1 MGPDANLQTPART
14 AAPRSL
20 WRYLWAW
27 ALGAVLALWL
37 FLAGLA
43 YSTGYHEAEEISD
56 GLLVSAAQLLL
67 SQPLDKPFETP
78 FIEARH
84 LPLSQ
89 PGAPKPQAS
98 QQGAHQAVHQAVH
111 QAALPAALDEHP
123 SNAYAPE
130 FHVLVWQD
138 ARLVWDSH
146 GVHGQLPPRLSLGH
160 QTLDLTLQGVSQ
172 AWRVYV
178 AESSG
183 ATSVRR
189 VAVFLDPARREA
201 MAADIA
207 QNIMLPALL
216 FLPMVALMLATAI
229 RRGLLPLQRLS
240 GKIAA
245 LDVDA
250 GQTLVP
256 QQPYRELGVTVQ
268 SINALVLRLQAQIG
282 RERRFA
288 ADVAHEL
295 RTPLTA
301 LVLQARRARHGA
313 AAEQAQALQAVEQ
326 GALRAGRIL
335 SQLLDLARAQSLS
348 GEQSEPV
355 DLCALALRV
364 VSEHAALAHELG
376 QDIALEAPES
386 LVLPGQ
392 ATLLELALR
401 NLVDNALRHNP
412 AGTYVEVRVARD
424 AAGQVTLSVSDDG
437 GDFSAER
444 ASGSD
449 MAPDAAT
456 DAAPET
462 APNTATASA
471 SVMGLGIG
479 LTLVER
485 IAQSQGAQLLRDG
498 GAAPF
503 GKRFALVWP
512 ATSSL

>member
-1 MGPDANLQTPART
+1 MAQMTTPQVHLGRAQD
-14 AAPRSL
+14 RSL

-27 ALGAVLALWL
+27 AFGAVVALWML
-37 FLAGLA
+37 LAGLA

-67 SQPLDKPFETP
+67 SQPLAQPLLVPGTP
-78 FIEARH
+78 N
-84 LPLSQ
+84 
-89 PGAPKPQAS
+89 APT
-98 QQGAHQAVHQAVH
+98 AHQAEM
-111 QAALPAALDEHP
+111 PAALSQHP
-123 SNAYAPE
+123 PNAYAPE
-130 FHVLVWQD
+130 FHVVIWQGE
-138 ARLVWDSH
+138 RLVWDSH
-146 GVHGQLPPRLSLGH
+146 GVHTQLPPRLALGH
-160 QTLDLTLQGVSQ
+160 QTLGLTLQGVSQ
-172 AWRVYV
+172 DWRVYV
-178 AESSG
+178 AESTE
-183 ATSVRR
+183 ATVVRR
-189 VAVFLDPARREA
+189 VAVFMDPARREA
-201 MAADIA
+201 LAADISEH
-207 QNIMLPALL
+207 ILLPALV
-216 FLPMVALMLATAI
+216 FLPLVALILASAI

-240 GKIAA
+240 GKIEA

-301 LVLQARRARHGA
+301 LVLQARRARKGSG
-313 AAEQAQALQAVEQ
+313 AAEQDQALQAVEQ

-335 SQLLDLARAQSLS
+335 SQLLDLARAQSLTGDVS
-348 GEQSEPV
+348 EQV

-392 ATLLELALR
+392 STLLELALR

-437 GDFSAER
+437 GDVSAVR
-444 ASGSD
+444 TPGSD
-449 MAPDAAT
+449 TAPDT
-456 DAAPET
+456 GT
-462 APNTATASA
+462 SSN
-471 SVMGLGIG
+471 VGLGIG

-485 IAQSQGAQLLRDG
+485 IAQSQGAQLVRDG

-512 ATSSL
+512 TSVELSGKA

>member
-1 MGPDANLQTPART
+1 MAQSANPQLDPGKSQ
-14 AAPRSL
+14 PRSL

-37 FLAGLA
+37 LLAGLA

-56 GLLVSAAQLLL
+56 GLLMSVAQLLL
-67 SQPLDKPFETP
+67 SQPLD
-78 FIEARH
+78 A
-84 LPLSQ
+84 PLSEALK
-89 PGAPKPQAS
+89 APLSLPDASTPHAAPQ
-98 QQGAHQAVHQAVH
+98 V
-111 QAALPAALDEHP
+111 ALPKSLAQHP
-123 SNAYAPE
+123 SNAYVPE

-138 ARLVWDSH
+138 ERLVWDSH
-146 GVHGQLPPRLSLGH
+146 GVHAQWPPRLALGH
-160 QTLDLTLQGVSQ
+160 QTLGLTMQGVSQ
-172 AWRVYV
+172 DWRVYMG
-178 AESSG
+178 ESTG
-183 ATSVRR
+183 ATPVRR
-189 VAVFLDPARREA
+189 VAVFMDPARREA
-201 MAADIA
+201 LATDISGH
-207 QNIMLPALL
+207 ILLPALV
-216 FLPMVALMLATAI
+216 FLPMVALMLASAI

-256 QQPYRELGVTVQ
+256 QQPFEELGVTVQ
-268 SINALVLRLQAQIG
+268 SINALVLRLQAQIA

-301 LVLQARRARHGA
+301 LVLQARLARRGA
-313 AAEQAQALQAVEQ
+313 ANEQAEALQAVEQ

-335 SQLLDLARAQSLS
+335 SQLLDLARAQSLA
-348 GEQSEPV
+348 GDPSEPV

-376 QDIALEAPES
+376 QDIALEAPEQA
-386 LVLPGQ
+386 LALPGQ
-392 ATLLELALR
+392 STLLELALR

-412 AGTYVEVRVARD
+412 AGTCVEVRVARS
-424 AAGQVTLSVSDDG
+424 AEGQVTLSVSNDG
-437 GDFSAER
+437 GNFSTPR
-444 ASGSD
+444 
-449 MAPDAAT
+449 T
-456 DAAPET
+456 
-462 APNTATASA
+462 PNADT
-471 SVMGLGIG
+471 GLGIG

-485 IAQSQGAQLLRDG
+485 IAQSQGAQLVRDA

-512 ATSSL
+512 AMGHLSGKT

>member
-1 MGPDANLQTPART
+1 MDPTTSPQVNPGQPRD
-14 AAPRSL
+14 RSL

-27 ALGAVLALWL
+27 ALGAVVALWL
-37 FLAGLA
+37 LLAGLA

-67 SQPLDKPFETP
+67 SQPLDQPPSETLKPP
-78 FIEARH
+78 V
-84 LPLSQ
+84 SV
-89 PGAPKPQAS
+89 PGAPKPLAP
-98 QQGAHQAVHQAVH
+98 H
-111 QAALPAALDEHP
+111 QAAMPAALDEHP
-123 SNAYAPE
+123 PNAYAPE

-138 ARLVWDSH
+138 ERLVWDSH
-146 GVHGQLPPRLSLGH
+146 GVHAQWPQRLALGH
-160 QTLDLTLQGVSQ
+160 QTLGLTLNGVTQ
-172 AWRVYV
+172 DWRVYV
-178 AESSG
+178 AETTG
-183 ATSVRR
+183 AGPLRR

-201 MAADIA
+201 LAADISEH
-207 QNIMLPALL
+207 ILLPALV
-216 FLPMVALMLATAI
+216 FLPLVALMLASAI

-240 GKIAA
+240 GKIVA

-268 SINALVLRLQAQIG
+268 AINALVLRLQAQIG

-301 LVLQARRARHGA
+301 LVLQARRARNGGEP
-313 AAEQAQALQAVEQ
+313 AEQAQALHAVEQ

-335 SQLLDLARAQSLS
+335 SQLLDLARAQSLTDD
-348 GEQSEPV
+348 QSESV

-376 QDIALEAPES
+376 QDIALEAPDS

-424 AAGQVTLSVSDDG
+424 GAGQVTLSVSDDG
-437 GDFSAER
+437 GDLSAVGT
-444 ASGSD
+444 SGSD
-449 MAPDAAT
+449 
-456 DAAPET
+456 T
-462 APNTATASA
+462 APHTGTSSNT
-471 SVMGLGIG
+471 GLGIG

-485 IAQSQGAQLLRDG
+485 IAQNQGAQLVRDG

-503 GKRFALVWP
+503 VKRFALVWP
-512 ATSSL
+512 ARSIV

>member
-1 MGPDANLQTPART
+1 MGQATKPQADPSKLQ
-14 AAPRSL
+14 PRSL

-27 ALGAVLALWL
+27 ALGGVVALWL
-37 FLAGLA
+37 LLAGLA

-67 SQPLDKPFETP
+67 SLPLDAPLSEALKMPLTVSDASKPF
-78 FIEARH
+78 A
-84 LPLSQ
+84 
-89 PGAPKPQAS
+89 AP
-98 QQGAHQAVHQAVH
+98 
-111 QAALPAALDEHP
+111 QAALPKALAQHP
-123 SNAYAPE
+123 PNAYAPE
-130 FHVLVWQD
+130 FHVLLWQD
-138 ARLVWDSH
+138 ERLVWDSH
-146 GVHGQLPPRLSLGH
+146 GVHAQWPTRLALGH
-160 QTLDLTLQGVSQ
+160 QTQGLTMQGVSQ
-172 AWRVYV
+172 DWRVYV
-178 AESSG
+178 GESTEG
-183 ATSVRR
+183 GSVRR
-189 VAVFLDPARREA
+189 VAVFMDPARREA
-201 MAADIA
+201 LAADISEH
-207 QNIMLPALL
+207 ILLPALV
-216 FLPMVALMLATAI
+216 FLPLVALMLASAI

-245 LDVDA
+245 LDVDS

-301 LVLQARRARHGA
+301 LVLQARLARHGP
-313 AAEQAQALQAVEQ
+313 AAEQAQALQSVEQ

-335 SQLLDLARAQSLS
+335 SQLLDLARAQSMT
-348 GEQSEPV
+348 GDQSEPV

-386 LVLPGQ
+386 LALPGQ

-412 AGTYVEVRVARD
+412 AGTYVEVRVACD
-424 AAGQVTLSVSDDG
+424 GAGQVTLSVSDDG
-437 GDFSAER
+437 GDFSA
-444 ASGSD
+444 ACTSGSD
-449 MAPDAAT
+449 T
-456 DAAPET
+456 
-462 APNTATASA
+462 
-471 SVMGLGIG
+471 GLGIG

-485 IAQSQGAQLLRDG
+485 IAQSQGAQLVRDA

-512 ATSSL
+512 AAGHLSGKA

>member
-1 MGPDANLQTPART
+1 MAQMTPPQARLGRAPD
-14 AAPRSL
+14 RSL

-27 ALGAVLALWL
+27 AFGAVVALWL
-37 FLAGLA
+37 VLAGLA

-67 SQPLDKPFETP
+67 SQPLAQPLLVPATP
-78 FIEARH
+78 N
-84 LPLSQ
+84 PPS
-89 PGAPKPQAS
+89 
-98 QQGAHQAVHQAVH
+98 VHPAE
-111 QAALPAALDEHP
+111 LPAAISQHP
-123 SNAYAPE
+123 LNAYAPE
-130 FHVLVWQD
+130 FHVVIWQGD
-138 ARLVWDSH
+138 RLVWDSH
-146 GVHGQLPPRLSLGH
+146 GVQAQLPPRLALGH
-160 QTLDLTLQGVSQ
+160 QTLGLTLQGVSQ
-172 AWRVYV
+172 DWRVFV
-178 AESSG
+178 AESTD
-183 ATSVRR
+183 ATVVRR
-189 VAVFLDPARREA
+189 VAVFMDPARREA
-201 MAADIA
+201 LAADISEH
-207 QNIMLPALL
+207 ILLPALV
-216 FLPMVALMLATAI
+216 FLPLVALMLASAI

-240 GKIAA
+240 GNIAA

-250 GQTLVP
+250 GQTLMP

-301 LVLQARRARHGA
+301 LVLQARRARKGSG
-313 AAEQAQALQAVEQ
+313 AAEQDQALQAVEQ

-335 SQLLDLARAQSLS
+335 SQLLDLARAQSLTGDVS
-348 GEQSEPV
+348 EQV

-376 QDIALEAPES
+376 QDIALEAPDS

-392 ATLLELALR
+392 STLLELALR

-424 AAGQVTLSVSDDG
+424 AAGQVALSVSDDG
-437 GDFSAER
+437 GDVSAVR
-444 ASGSD
+444 TPGSD
-449 MAPDAAT
+449 TAPDT
-456 DAAPET
+456 GT
-462 APNTATASA
+462 SSN
-471 SVMGLGIG
+471 VGLGIG

-485 IAQSQGAQLLRDG
+485 IAQSQGAQLVRDG

-512 ATSSL
+512 ASVELSGKA

>member
-1 MGPDANLQTPART
+1 
-14 AAPRSL
+14 L

-27 ALGAVLALWL
+27 ALGAVVALWML
-37 FLAGLA
+37 LAGLA

-67 SQPLDKPFETP
+67 SQPLDV
-78 FIEARH
+78 
-84 LPLSQ
+84 PLSVAGT
-89 PGAPKPQAS
+89 PNPPT
-98 QQGAHQAVHQAVH
+98 VHPAE
-111 QAALPAALDEHP
+111 LPAALSQHP
-123 SNAYAPE
+123 PNAYAPE
-130 FHVLVWQD
+130 FHVLMWQGD
-138 ARLVWDSH
+138 RLVWDSH
-146 GVHGQLPPRLSLGH
+146 GVQAQLPPQLALGH
-160 QTLDLTLQGVSQ
+160 QTLGLTLQGVSQ
-172 AWRVYV
+172 DWRVYV
-178 AESSG
+178 AESNG
-183 ATSVRR
+183 ATVVRR
-189 VAVFLDPARREA
+189 VAVFMDPARREA
-201 MAADIA
+201 LAADISEH
-207 QNIMLPALL
+207 ILLPALV
-216 FLPMVALMLATAI
+216 FLPLVALMLASAI

-240 GKIAA
+240 GKIEA

-256 QQPYRELGVTVQ
+256 QQPCRELGVTVQ

-301 LVLQARRARHGA
+301 LVLQARRARYCSGV
-313 AAEQAQALQAVEQ
+313 AEQDQALQAVEQ

-335 SQLLDLARAQSLS
+335 SQLLDLARAQSLTGDVS
-348 GEQSEPV
+348 EQV

-376 QDIALEAPES
+376 QDIALEAPDQP

-392 ATLLELALR
+392 STLLELALR

-424 AAGQVTLSVSDDG
+424 AAGQVVLSVSDDG
-437 GDFSAER
+437 GELGDAP
-444 ASGSD
+444 ASD
-449 MAPDAAT
+449 HHT
-456 DAAPET
+456 
-462 APNTATASA
+462 
-471 SVMGLGIG
+471 GLGIG

-485 IAQSQGAQLLRDG
+485 IAQSQGAQLVRDG

-512 ATSSL
+512 ASVELSGKA

>member
-1 MGPDANLQTPART
+1 
-14 AAPRSL
+14 L

-27 ALGAVLALWL
+27 ALGAVVALWML
-37 FLAGLA
+37 LAGLA

-67 SQPLDKPFETP
+67 RQPLDV
-78 FIEARH
+78 
-84 LPLSQ
+84 PLGDALKA
-89 PGAPKPQAS
+89 PGSGPGTPKPQV
-98 QQGAHQAVHQAVH
+98 AHSKE
-111 QAALPAALDEHP
+111 LPAAPVLP
-123 SNAYAPE
+123 TVNAYAPE
-130 FHVLVWQD
+130 FHVVIWQGD
-138 ARLVWDSH
+138 RLAWDSH
-146 GVHGQLPPRLSLGH
+146 GVHAQLPPRLALGH
-160 QTLDLTLQGVSQ
+160 QTLVLTLQGVSQ
-172 AWRVYV
+172 DWRVYV
-178 AESSG
+178 GESTVG
-183 ATSVRR
+183 ESVRR
-189 VAVFLDPARREA
+189 VAVFMDPARREA
-201 MAADIA
+201 LAADISEH
-207 QNIMLPALL
+207 ILLPALV
-216 FLPMVALMLATAI
+216 FLPLVALMLASAI

-268 SINALVLRLQAQIG
+268 AINALVLRLQAQIG

-301 LVLQARRARHGA
+301 LVLQARRARHGGG

-335 SQLLDLARAQSLS
+335 SQLLDLARAQSLT
-348 GEQSEPV
+348 GEQAEPV

-376 QDIALEAPES
+376 QDIALEAPEQA
-386 LVLPGQ
+386 LVLQGKS
-392 ATLLELALR
+392 TLLELALR

-412 AGTYVEVRVARD
+412 SGTYVEVRVVRD
-424 AAGQVTLSVSDDG
+424 HAGQVTLSVSDDG
-437 GDFSAER
+437 GDFSGAR
-444 ASGSD
+444 TA
-449 MAPDAAT
+449 APD
-456 DAAPET
+456 T
-462 APNTATASA
+462 APDT
-471 SVMGLGIG
+471 GLGIG

-485 IAQSQGAQLLRDG
+485 IAQSQGAQLVRDG

-512 ATSSL
+512 AQADLAGGA

>member
-1 MGPDANLQTPART
+1 MEHMTTPQVQLGKAQD
-14 AAPRSL
+14 RSL

-27 ALGAVLALWL
+27 ALGAVVALWML
-37 FLAGLA
+37 LAGLA

-67 SQPLDKPFETP
+67 SQPLDV
-78 FIEARH
+78 
-84 LPLSQ
+84 PLSAA
-89 PGAPKPQAS
+89 GTPKPPT
-98 QQGAHQAVHQAVH
+98 VHPAE
-111 QAALPAALDEHP
+111 LPAALSQHP
-123 SNAYAPE
+123 LNAYAPE
-130 FHVLVWQD
+130 FHVLMWQGE
-138 ARLVWDSH
+138 RLVWDSH
-146 GVHGQLPPRLSLGH
+146 GVQAQLPPRLALGH
-160 QTLDLTLQGVSQ
+160 QTLGLTLQGVSQ
-172 AWRVYV
+172 DWRVFV
-178 AESSG
+178 AESTD
-183 ATSVRR
+183 ATVVRR
-189 VAVFLDPARREA
+189 VAVFMDPARREA
-201 MAADIA
+201 LAADISEH
-207 QNIMLPALL
+207 ILLPALV
-216 FLPMVALMLATAI
+216 FLPLVALMLASAI

-301 LVLQARRARHGA
+301 LVLQARRARKGSG
-313 AAEQAQALQAVEQ
+313 AAEQDQALQAVEQ

-335 SQLLDLARAQSLS
+335 SQLLDLARAQSQTGDVS
-348 GEQSEPV
+348 EQV

-376 QDIALEAPES
+376 QDIALEAPEQP

-392 ATLLELALR
+392 STLLELALR
-401 NLVDNALRHNP
+401 NLVDNALRHNS

-437 GDFSAER
+437 GDVSAVR
-444 ASGSD
+444 TPGSD
-449 MAPDAAT
+449 TEPDSGT
-456 DAAPET
+456 SS
-462 APNTATASA
+462 N
-471 SVMGLGIG
+471 VGLGIG

-485 IAQSQGAQLLRDG
+485 IAQSQGAQLVRDG

-512 ATSSL
+512 ASVELSGKA

>member
-1 MGPDANLQTPART
+1 MKLASKPQVDPGKLQ
-14 AAPRSL
+14 PRSL

-27 ALGAVLALWL
+27 ALGGVVALWL
-37 FLAGLA
+37 LLAGLA

-67 SQPLDKPFETP
+67 SLPLDAPLSEALKMPLTVSDASKPF
-78 FIEARH
+78 A
-84 LPLSQ
+84 
-89 PGAPKPQAS
+89 AP
-98 QQGAHQAVHQAVH
+98 
-111 QAALPAALDEHP
+111 QAALPKALAQHP
-123 SNAYAPE
+123 PNAYAPE

-138 ARLVWDSH
+138 ERLVWDSH
-146 GVHGQLPPRLSLGH
+146 GVHAQWPTRLALGH
-160 QTLDLTLQGVSQ
+160 QTQGLTMQGVSQ
-172 AWRVYV
+172 DWRVYV
-178 AESSG
+178 GESTEG
-183 ATSVRR
+183 GSVRR
-189 VAVFLDPARREA
+189 VAVFMDPAGREA
-201 MAADIA
+201 LAADISEH
-207 QNIMLPALL
+207 ILLPALV
-216 FLPMVALMLATAI
+216 FLPLVALMLASAI

-245 LDVDA
+245 LDVDS

-301 LVLQARRARHGA
+301 LVLQARLARHGP
-313 AAEQAQALQAVEQ
+313 AAEQAQALQSVEQ

-335 SQLLDLARAQSLS
+335 SQLLDLARAQSMT
-348 GEQSEPV
+348 GDQSEPV

-386 LVLPGQ
+386 LALPGQ

-412 AGTYVEVRVARD
+412 AGTYVEVRVACD
-424 AAGQVTLSVSDDG
+424 GAGQVTLSVSDDG
-437 GDFSAER
+437 GDFSA
-444 ASGSD
+444 ACTSGSD
-449 MAPDAAT
+449 T
-456 DAAPET
+456 
-462 APNTATASA
+462 
-471 SVMGLGIG
+471 GLGIG

-485 IAQSQGAQLLRDG
+485 IAQSQGAQLVSDA

-512 ATSSL
+512 AAGHLSGKA

>member
-1 MGPDANLQTPART
+1 MAQMTTPQAQLGK
-14 AAPRSL
+14 AQDRSL

-27 ALGAVLALWL
+27 ALGAVVALWML
-37 FLAGLA
+37 LAGLA

-67 SQPLDKPFETP
+67 SQPLAQPLLVPGTP
-78 FIEARH
+78 N
-84 LPLSQ
+84 P
-89 PGAPKPQAS
+89 PT
-98 QQGAHQAVHQAVH
+98 VHQAEM
-111 QAALPAALDEHP
+111 PAALSQHP
-123 SNAYAPE
+123 PNAYAPE
-130 FHVLVWQD
+130 FHVVIWQGD
-138 ARLVWDSH
+138 RLVWDSH
-146 GVHGQLPPRLSLGH
+146 GVQAQLPPRLALGH
-160 QTLDLTLQGVSQ
+160 QTLGLTLQGVSQ
-172 AWRVYV
+172 DWRVYV
-178 AESSG
+178 AESTE
-183 ATSVRR
+183 AKAVRR
-189 VAVFLDPARREA
+189 VAVFMDPARREA
-201 MAADIA
+201 LAADISEH
-207 QNIMLPALL
+207 ILLPALV
-216 FLPMVALMLATAI
+216 FLPLVALMLASAI

-240 GKIAA
+240 GKIEA

-301 LVLQARRARHGA
+301 LVLQARRARKGSG
-313 AAEQAQALQAVEQ
+313 AAEQDQALQAVEQ

-335 SQLLDLARAQSLS
+335 SQLLDLARAQSLT
-348 GEQSEPV
+348 GDLSESV

-392 ATLLELALR
+392 STLLELALR

-424 AAGQVTLSVSDDG
+424 AAGQVALSVSDDG
-437 GDFSAER
+437 GDVSAVHTL
-444 ASGSD
+444 GSD
-449 MAPDAAT
+449 TAPDT
-456 DAAPET
+456 GT
-462 APNTATASA
+462 SSN
-471 SVMGLGIG
+471 VGLGIG

-485 IAQSQGAQLLRDG
+485 IAQSQGAQLVRDG

-503 GKRFALVWP
+503 GKRFALIWP
-512 ATSSL
+512 ASVELSGKA

>member
-1 MGPDANLQTPART
+1 MVQATTPQVDPGKPQ
-14 AAPRSL
+14 PRSL

-27 ALGAVLALWL
+27 ALGAVVALWL
-37 FLAGLA
+37 LLAGLA

-67 SQPLDKPFETP
+67 SQPLN
-78 FIEARH
+78 A
-84 LPLSQ
+84 PLSEELKVPLSKPDANQ
-89 PGAPKPQAS
+89 PLAAPQP
-98 QQGAHQAVHQAVH
+98 
-111 QAALPAALDEHP
+111 ALPKALVQHP
-123 SNAYAPE
+123 PNAYAPE

-138 ARLVWDSH
+138 DRLVWDSH
-146 GVHGQLPPRLSLGH
+146 GVHAQWPTRLALGH
-160 QTLDLTLQGVSQ
+160 QTLGLTMQGVSQ
-172 AWRVYV
+172 DWRVYV
-178 AESSG
+178 GESTVG
-183 ATSVRR
+183 DSVRR
-189 VAVFLDPARREA
+189 VAVFMDPARREA
-201 MAADIA
+201 LGADISEH
-207 QNIMLPALL
+207 ILLPALV
-216 FLPMVALMLATAI
+216 FLPLVALMLASAI

-240 GKIAA
+240 GKIEA

-250 GQTLVP
+250 GQTLVA
-256 QQPYRELGVTVQ
+256 QQPYRELGVTVH

-301 LVLQARRARHGA
+301 LVLQARLARNGA
-313 AAEQAQALQAVEQ
+313 PAEQAQALQAVEQ

-335 SQLLDLARAQSLS
+335 SQLLDLARAQSRTGDL
-348 GEQSEPV
+348 SEPV

-364 VSEHAALAHELG
+364 VSEHAPLAHELG
-376 QDIALEAPES
+376 QDIALEAPEQA
-386 LVLPGQ
+386 LALPGQ

-424 AAGQVTLSVSDDG
+424 GAGQVTLSVSDDG
-437 GDFSAER
+437 GDFSAAR
-444 ASGSD
+444 TAD
-449 MAPDAAT
+449 PDT
-456 DAAPET
+456 
-462 APNTATASA
+462 
-471 SVMGLGIG
+471 GLGIG

-485 IAQSQGAQLLRDG
+485 IAQSQGAQLVRDA

-512 ATSSL
+512 ATGHLSSKA

>member
-1 MGPDANLQTPART
+1 MGQATNSRIEPGTVQ
-14 AAPRSL
+14 PRSL

-27 ALGAVLALWL
+27 ALGAVVALWL
-37 FLAGLA
+37 LLAGLA

-67 SQPLDKPFETP
+67 SQPLEQPTSQALKAPLLET
-78 FIEARH
+78 EASSSR
-84 LPLSQ
+84 
-89 PGAPKPQAS
+89 
-98 QQGAHQAVHQAVH
+98 AVP
-111 QAALPAALDEHP
+111 QAALPKALAQHP
-123 SNAYAPE
+123 SNAYVPE

-138 ARLVWDSH
+138 ERLVWDSH
-146 GVHGQLPPRLSLGH
+146 GVHAQWPPRLSLGH
-160 QTLDLTLQGVSQ
+160 QTLALTMQGVSQ
-172 AWRVYV
+172 DWRVYV
-178 AESSG
+178 GESTG
-183 ATSVRR
+183 GDSVRR
-189 VAVFLDPARREA
+189 VAVFMDPAGREA
-201 MAADIA
+201 LASDISEH
-207 QNIMLPALL
+207 ILLPALV
-216 FLPMVALMLATAI
+216 FLPLVALMLASAI

-301 LVLQARRARHGA
+301 LVLQARRARHGVGS
-313 AAEQAQALQAVEQ
+313 EQAQALQAVEQ

-335 SQLLDLARAQSLS
+335 SQLLDLARAQSLT
-348 GEQSEPV
+348 GDLSEPV

-376 QDIALEAPES
+376 QDIALEAPEQA
-386 LVLPGQ
+386 LALPGQ

-412 AGTYVEVRVARD
+412 AGTCVEVRVARD

-437 GDFSAER
+437 GDFSDAR
-444 ASGSD
+444 T
-449 MAPDAAT
+449 PDT
-456 DAAPET
+456 QT
-462 APNTATASA
+462 
-471 SVMGLGIG
+471 GLGIG

-485 IAQSQGAQLLRDG
+485 IAQSQGAQLVRDA

-503 GKRFALVWP
+503 GKLFALVWP
-512 ATSSL
+512 ATPIL

>member
-1 MGPDANLQTPART
+1 MAQMTTPQAHPGK
-14 AAPRSL
+14 AQDRSL

-27 ALGAVLALWL
+27 ALGAVVALWML
-37 FLAGLA
+37 LAGLA

-67 SQPLDKPFETP
+67 SQPLTQPLLVPGTP
-78 FIEARH
+78 N
-84 LPLSQ
+84 P
-89 PGAPKPQAS
+89 PT
-98 QQGAHQAVHQAVH
+98 VHQAE
-111 QAALPAALDEHP
+111 LPAALSQHP
-123 SNAYAPE
+123 PNAYAPE
-130 FHVLVWQD
+130 FHVVIWQGD
-138 ARLVWDSH
+138 RLVWDSH
-146 GVHGQLPPRLSLGH
+146 GVHTQLPPRLALGH
-160 QTLDLTLQGVSQ
+160 QTLGLTLQGVSQ
-172 AWRVYV
+172 DWRVYV
-178 AESSG
+178 AESTE
-183 ATSVRR
+183 ATAVRR
-189 VAVFLDPARREA
+189 VAVFMDPARREA
-201 MAADIA
+201 LAADISEH
-207 QNIMLPALL
+207 ILLPALV
-216 FLPMVALMLATAI
+216 FLPLVALMLASAI

-301 LVLQARRARHGA
+301 LVLQARRARKGSG
-313 AAEQAQALQAVEQ
+313 AAEQDQALQAVEQ

-335 SQLLDLARAQSLS
+335 SQLLDLARAQSLTGDVS
-348 GEQSEPV
+348 EQV

-392 ATLLELALR
+392 STLLELALR

-412 AGTYVEVRVARD
+412 KGTYVEVRVARD
-424 AAGQVTLSVSDDG
+424 AAGQVVLSVSDDG
-437 GDFSAER
+437 GDLGDAP
-444 ASGSD
+444 ASG
-449 MAPDAAT
+449 PHT
-456 DAAPET
+456 
-462 APNTATASA
+462 
-471 SVMGLGIG
+471 GLGIG

-512 ATSSL
+512 ASVELSGKA

>member
-1 MGPDANLQTPART
+1 MKLASKPQVDTGKLQ
-14 AAPRSL
+14 PRSL

-27 ALGAVLALWL
+27 ALGGVVALWL
-37 FLAGLA
+37 LLAGLA

-67 SQPLDKPFETP
+67 SLPLDAPLSEALKMPLTASDASKPF
-78 FIEARH
+78 A
-84 LPLSQ
+84 
-89 PGAPKPQAS
+89 AP
-98 QQGAHQAVHQAVH
+98 
-111 QAALPAALDEHP
+111 QAALPKALAQHP
-123 SNAYAPE
+123 PNAYAPE

-138 ARLVWDSH
+138 ERLVWDSH
-146 GVHGQLPPRLSLGH
+146 GVHAQWPTRLALGH
-160 QTLDLTLQGVSQ
+160 QTQGLTMQGVSQ
-172 AWRVYV
+172 DWRVYV
-178 AESSG
+178 GESTG
-183 ATSVRR
+183 GGSVRR
-189 VAVFLDPARREA
+189 VAVFMDPARREA
-201 MAADIA
+201 LAADISEH
-207 QNIMLPALL
+207 ILLPALV
-216 FLPMVALMLATAI
+216 FLPLVALMLASAI

-245 LDVDA
+245 LDVDS

-301 LVLQARRARHGA
+301 LVLQARLARHGP
-313 AAEQAQALQAVEQ
+313 AAEQAQALQSVEQ

-335 SQLLDLARAQSLS
+335 SQLLDLARAQSMT
-348 GEQSEPV
+348 GDQSEPV

-386 LVLPGQ
+386 LALPGQ

-412 AGTYVEVRVARD
+412 AGTYVEVRVACD
-424 AAGQVTLSVSDDG
+424 GAGQVTLSVSDDG
-437 GDFSAER
+437 GDFSA
-444 ASGSD
+444 ACTSGSD
-449 MAPDAAT
+449 T
-456 DAAPET
+456 
-462 APNTATASA
+462 
-471 SVMGLGIG
+471 GLGIG

-485 IAQSQGAQLLRDG
+485 IAQSQGAQLVRDA

-512 ATSSL
+512 ATGHLSSKA

>member
-1 MGPDANLQTPART
+1 MGQATNPQVDPGKPQ
-14 AAPRSL
+14 PRSL

-27 ALGAVLALWL
+27 ALGAVVALWML
-37 FLAGLA
+37 LAGLA

-67 SQPLDKPFETP
+67 SLPLDT
-78 FIEARH
+78 
-84 LPLSQ
+84 PLSE
-89 PGAPKPQAS
+89 PDASKPLAAPQS
-98 QQGAHQAVHQAVH
+98 
-111 QAALPAALDEHP
+111 ALPKALTQHP
-123 SNAYAPE
+123 PNAYAPE

-138 ARLVWDSH
+138 ERLVWDSH
-146 GVHGQLPPRLSLGH
+146 GVHAQWPTRLALGH
-160 QTLDLTLQGVSQ
+160 QTLGLTMQGVSQ
-172 AWRVYV
+172 DWRVYV
-178 AESSG
+178 GESTG
-183 ATSVRR
+183 GGSVRR
-189 VAVFLDPARREA
+189 VAVFMDPARREA
-201 MAADIA
+201 LAADISEH
-207 QNIMLPALL
+207 ILLPALV
-216 FLPMVALMLATAI
+216 FLPLVALLLASAI

-245 LDVDA
+245 LDVDS

-268 SINALVLRLQAQIG
+268 SINALVLRLQAQIE

-301 LVLQARRARHGA
+301 LVLQARLARHGA

-335 SQLLDLARAQSLS
+335 SQLLDLARAQSMT
-348 GEQSEPV
+348 GDFSEPV

-376 QDIALEAPES
+376 QDIALEAPEQA
-386 LVLPGQ
+386 LALPVQ

-424 AAGQVTLSVSDDG
+424 AEGQVTLSVSDDG
-437 GDFSAER
+437 GDLSATHS
-444 ASGSD
+444 AD
-449 MAPDAAT
+449 PDT
-456 DAAPET
+456 
-462 APNTATASA
+462 
-471 SVMGLGIG
+471 GLGIG

-485 IAQSQGAQLLRDG
+485 IAQSQGAQLVRDA

-512 ATSSL
+512 ATGHLSGKA

>member
-1 MGPDANLQTPART
+1 MKLASKPQVDPGKPQ
-14 AAPRSL
+14 PRSL

-27 ALGAVLALWL
+27 ALGGVVALWL
-37 FLAGLA
+37 LLAGLA

-67 SQPLDKPFETP
+67 SLPLDAPLSEALKMPLTASDASKPF
-78 FIEARH
+78 A
-84 LPLSQ
+84 
-89 PGAPKPQAS
+89 AP
-98 QQGAHQAVHQAVH
+98 
-111 QAALPAALDEHP
+111 QAALPKALAQHP
-123 SNAYAPE
+123 PNAYAPE

-138 ARLVWDSH
+138 ERLVWDSH
-146 GVHGQLPPRLSLGH
+146 GVHAQWPTRLALGH
-160 QTLDLTLQGVSQ
+160 QTQGLTMQGVSQ
-172 AWRVYV
+172 DWRVYV
-178 AESSG
+178 GESTG
-183 ATSVRR
+183 GGSVRR
-189 VAVFLDPARREA
+189 VAVFMDPARREA
-201 MAADIA
+201 LAADISEH
-207 QNIMLPALL
+207 ILLPALV
-216 FLPMVALMLATAI
+216 FLPLVALMLASAI

-245 LDVDA
+245 LDVDS

-301 LVLQARRARHGA
+301 LVLQARLARYGP
-313 AAEQAQALQAVEQ
+313 AAEQAQALQSVEQ

-335 SQLLDLARAQSLS
+335 SQLLDLARAQSMT
-348 GEQSEPV
+348 GDQSEPV

-386 LVLPGQ
+386 LALPGQ

-412 AGTYVEVRVARD
+412 AGTYVEVRVACD
-424 AAGQVTLSVSDDG
+424 GAGQVTLSVSDDG
-437 GDFSAER
+437 GDFSA
-444 ASGSD
+444 ACTSGSD
-449 MAPDAAT
+449 T
-456 DAAPET
+456 
-462 APNTATASA
+462 
-471 SVMGLGIG
+471 GLGIG

-485 IAQSQGAQLLRDG
+485 IAQSQGAQLVRDA

-512 ATSSL
+512 AAGHLSGKA

>member
-1 MGPDANLQTPART
+1 MGQATNPQVDPGKPQ
-14 AAPRSL
+14 PRSL

-27 ALGAVLALWL
+27 ALGAVVALWML
-37 FLAGLA
+37 LAGLA

-67 SQPLDKPFETP
+67 SLPLDT
-78 FIEARH
+78 
-84 LPLSQ
+84 PLSE
-89 PGAPKPQAS
+89 PDASKPLAAPHS
-98 QQGAHQAVHQAVH
+98 
-111 QAALPAALDEHP
+111 ALPKALTQHP
-123 SNAYAPE
+123 PNAYAPE

-138 ARLVWDSH
+138 ERLVWDSH
-146 GVHGQLPPRLSLGH
+146 GVHAQWPTRLALGH
-160 QTLDLTLQGVSQ
+160 QTLGLTMQGVSQ
-172 AWRVYV
+172 DWRVYV
-178 AESSG
+178 GESAG
-183 ATSVRR
+183 GGSVRR
-189 VAVFLDPARREA
+189 VAVFMDPARREA
-201 MAADIA
+201 LAADISEH
-207 QNIMLPALL
+207 ILLPALV
-216 FLPMVALMLATAI
+216 FLPLVALMLASAI

-245 LDVDA
+245 LDVDS

-268 SINALVLRLQAQIG
+268 SINALVQRLQAQIG

-301 LVLQARRARHGA
+301 LVLQARLARHGA

-335 SQLLDLARAQSLS
+335 SQLLDLARAQSMT
-348 GEQSEPV
+348 GDFSEPV

-376 QDIALEAPES
+376 QDIALEAPEQA
-386 LVLPGQ
+386 LALPVQ

-424 AAGQVTLSVSDDG
+424 AEGQVTLSVSDDG
-437 GDFSAER
+437 GDFSATHS
-444 ASGSD
+444 AD
-449 MAPDAAT
+449 PDT
-456 DAAPET
+456 
-462 APNTATASA
+462 
-471 SVMGLGIG
+471 GLGIG

-485 IAQSQGAQLLRDG
+485 IAQSQGAQLVRDA

-503 GKRFALVWP
+503 GKRYALVWP
-512 ATSSL
+512 ATGHLSGKA

>member
-1 MGPDANLQTPART
+1 MGQATNPQVDPGKPQ
-14 AAPRSL
+14 PRSL

-27 ALGAVLALWL
+27 ALGAVVALWL
-37 FLAGLA
+37 LLAGLA

-67 SQPLDKPFETP
+67 SLPLDT
-78 FIEARH
+78 
-84 LPLSQ
+84 PLSE
-89 PGAPKPQAS
+89 PDASKPLAAPHS
-98 QQGAHQAVHQAVH
+98 
-111 QAALPAALDEHP
+111 ALPKALTQYP
-123 SNAYAPE
+123 PNAYAPE

-138 ARLVWDSH
+138 ERLVWDSH
-146 GVHGQLPPRLSLGH
+146 GVHAQWPTRLALGH
-160 QTLDLTLQGVSQ
+160 QTLGLTMQGVSQ
-172 AWRVYV
+172 DWRVYV
-178 AESSG
+178 GESTG
-183 ATSVRR
+183 GGSVRR
-189 VAVFLDPARREA
+189 VAVFMDPARREA
-201 MAADIA
+201 LAADISEH
-207 QNIMLPALL
+207 ILLPALV
-216 FLPMVALMLATAI
+216 FLPLVALMLASAI

-245 LDVDA
+245 LDVDS

-301 LVLQARRARHGA
+301 LVLQARLARHGA
-313 AAEQAQALQAVEQ
+313 GSEQAQALQAVEQ

-335 SQLLDLARAQSLS
+335 SQLLDLARAQSMT
-348 GEQSEPV
+348 GDFSEPV

-376 QDIALEAPES
+376 QDIALEAPEQA
-386 LVLPGQ
+386 LAWPVQ

-424 AAGQVTLSVSDDG
+424 AEGQVTLSVSDDG
-437 GDFSAER
+437 DDFSAAR
-444 ASGSD
+444 T
-449 MAPDAAT
+449 PDA
-456 DAAPET
+456 ET
-462 APNTATASA
+462 
-471 SVMGLGIG
+471 GLGIG

-485 IAQSQGAQLLRDG
+485 IAQSQGAQLVRDA

-512 ATSSL
+512 ATGHLSGKA

>member
-1 MGPDANLQTPART
+1 MVQMTTPQAHPGK
-14 AAPRSL
+14 AQDRSL

-27 ALGAVLALWL
+27 ALGAVVALWML
-37 FLAGLA
+37 LAGLA

-67 SQPLDKPFETP
+67 SQPLAQPLLVPGTP
-78 FIEARH
+78 N
-84 LPLSQ
+84 P
-89 PGAPKPQAS
+89 PT
-98 QQGAHQAVHQAVH
+98 VHQAEM
-111 QAALPAALDEHP
+111 PAALSQHP
-123 SNAYAPE
+123 PNAYAPE
-130 FHVLVWQD
+130 FHVVIWQGE
-138 ARLVWDSH
+138 RLVWDSH
-146 GVHGQLPPRLSLGH
+146 GVHAQLPPRLALGH
-160 QTLDLTLQGVSQ
+160 QTLGLTLQGVSQ
-172 AWRVYV
+172 DWRVYV
-178 AESSG
+178 AESTE
-183 ATSVRR
+183 ATVVRR
-189 VAVFLDPARREA
+189 VAVFMDPARREA
-201 MAADIA
+201 LAADISEH
-207 QNIMLPALL
+207 ILLPALV
-216 FLPMVALMLATAI
+216 FLPLVALMLASAI

-240 GKIAA
+240 GKIEA

-301 LVLQARRARHGA
+301 LVLQARRARKGSG
-313 AAEQAQALQAVEQ
+313 AAEQDQALQAVEQ

-335 SQLLDLARAQSLS
+335 SQLLDLARAQSLTGDVS
-348 GEQSEPV
+348 EQV

-376 QDIALEAPES
+376 QDIALEAPDS
-386 LVLPGQ
+386 MVLPGQ
-392 ATLLELALR
+392 STLLELALR

-437 GDFSAER
+437 GDVSAVR
-444 ASGSD
+444 TPGSD
-449 MAPDAAT
+449 TAPDT
-456 DAAPET
+456 GT
-462 APNTATASA
+462 SSN
-471 SVMGLGIG
+471 VGLGIG

-485 IAQSQGAQLLRDG
+485 IAQSQGAQLVRDG

-512 ATSSL
+512 ASVELSGKA

>member
-1 MGPDANLQTPART
+1 MGQATKPQADPSKLQ
-14 AAPRSL
+14 PRSL

-27 ALGAVLALWL
+27 ALGGVVALWL
-37 FLAGLA
+37 LLAGLA

-67 SQPLDKPFETP
+67 SLPLDAPLSEALKMPLTVSDASKPF
-78 FIEARH
+78 A
-84 LPLSQ
+84 
-89 PGAPKPQAS
+89 AP
-98 QQGAHQAVHQAVH
+98 
-111 QAALPAALDEHP
+111 QAALPKALAQHP
-123 SNAYAPE
+123 PNAYAPE
-130 FHVLVWQD
+130 FHVLLWQD
-138 ARLVWDSH
+138 ERLVWDSH
-146 GVHGQLPPRLSLGH
+146 GVHAQWPTRLALGH
-160 QTLDLTLQGVSQ
+160 QTQGLTMQGVSQ
-172 AWRVYV
+172 DWRVYV
-178 AESSG
+178 GESTG
-183 ATSVRR
+183 GGSVRR
-189 VAVFLDPARREA
+189 VAVFMDPARREA
-201 MAADIA
+201 LAADISEH
-207 QNIMLPALL
+207 ILLPALV
-216 FLPMVALMLATAI
+216 FLPLVALMLASAI

-245 LDVDA
+245 LDVDS

-301 LVLQARRARHGA
+301 LVLQARLARHGP
-313 AAEQAQALQAVEQ
+313 AAEQAQALQSVEQ

-335 SQLLDLARAQSLS
+335 SQLLDLARAQSMT
-348 GEQSEPV
+348 GDQSEPV

-386 LVLPGQ
+386 LALPGQ

-412 AGTYVEVRVARD
+412 AGTYVEVRVACD
-424 AAGQVTLSVSDDG
+424 GAGQVTLSVSDDG
-437 GDFSAER
+437 GDFSA
-444 ASGSD
+444 ACTSGSD
-449 MAPDAAT
+449 T
-456 DAAPET
+456 
-462 APNTATASA
+462 
-471 SVMGLGIG
+471 GLGIG

-485 IAQSQGAQLLRDG
+485 IAQSQGAQLVSDA

-512 ATSSL
+512 AAGHLSGKA